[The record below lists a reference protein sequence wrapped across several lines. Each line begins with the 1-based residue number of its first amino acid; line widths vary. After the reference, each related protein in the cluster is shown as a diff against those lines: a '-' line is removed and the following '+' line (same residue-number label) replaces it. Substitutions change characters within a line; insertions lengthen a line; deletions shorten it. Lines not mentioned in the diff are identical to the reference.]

1 MKVPY
6 SWLKE
11 FVDIDVSAEV
21 LAEKLVNI
29 GFEVEEFIDLSKRI
43 KNVVAGR
50 ISEIKKHEN
59 ADKLRVCKVDIG
71 KKTLQIVT
79 AATNVKIG
87 DFVPLALHGAVL
99 YTGQEIKSGELR
111 GVLSEG
117 MFCGGDELGLTEN
130 DMDGAGDEG
139 VLILH
144 DVTPGQD
151 INEIIGNNDTV
162 LDISVTANRPDCQSI
177 IGIAREVAAVL
188 DKPFKMPDLSFN
200 TTTKKSNIG
209 VEVIA
214 KDLCPR
220 YMAHE
225 VDNVVIKKSPKII
238 RDRLRAVGIRPINN
252 IVDITNYVLIE
263 IGQPMH
269 AFDKTLIE
277 DNKIIVRR
285 AKNNE
290 KIVTLDGKCNNLDD
304 TMLVIADAKKPS
316 AVAGIMGG
324 EYSGINDNT
333 KTIIFESAKFARDN
347 IRRTSRTLNLHSDS
361 SARFEKGIDFQ
372 TQEIGMKR
380 ALNLICS
387 TKSGDICEN
396 STDVHENFNAERTV
410 KVKQDKISAILG
422 IDINT
427 DFILKTL
434 NGLGLNTELINGT
447 FVVKIPGFREDVV
460 NANDVAEEIIRF
472 YGYDHIRSTLLK
484 DAAQT
489 YGAKNEHYKI
499 SDRIKNVLIGL
510 GFYETVTYSFT
521 SEKAFD
527 SLLLK
532 KNNKLRTA
540 AKLINPLG
548 EDWSVMRTTL
558 THSLLKAVEYNQ
570 KMSTESGK
578 LFEISKVFLP
588 KSTPLIEQPRE
599 VEKLAF
605 TAWDK
610 EYDFYNLKSA
620 VEAIL
625 EQFNVE
631 YDYIT
636 SNAEFLHPGRSADI
650 ILANGLNIGSFG
662 QIHPDV
668 YENYELNV
676 QTFIAELDFEALI
689 ANAVP
694 FKGYKNLPKF
704 PSVARDFALVVD
716 DNLKIGELITCI
728 KKFSEAVKDVTLF
741 DIYKGENIPQGKK
754 SVAIKVVIQSD
765 EKTLTDKDI
774 QDFTNKLL
782 NTLKLN
788 FNAALRT

>member
-1 MKVPY
+1 M
-6 SWLKE
+6 
-11 FVDIDVSAEV
+11 
-21 LAEKLVNI
+21 
-29 GFEVEEFIDLSKRI
+29 
-43 KNVVAGR
+43 
-50 ISEIKKHEN
+50 
-59 ADKLRVCKVDIG
+59 
-71 KKTLQIVT
+71 
-79 AATNVKIG
+79 
-87 DFVPLALHGAVL
+87 
-99 YTGQEIKSGELR
+99 
-111 GVLSEG
+111 
-117 MFCGGDELGLTEN
+117 
-130 DMDGAGDEG
+130 
-139 VLILH
+139 
-144 DVTPGQD
+144 
-151 INEIIGNNDTV
+151 
-162 LDISVTANRPDCQSI
+162 
-177 IGIAREVAAVL
+177 
-188 DKPFKMPDLSFN
+188 
-200 TTTKKSNIG
+200 
-209 VEVIA
+209 
-214 KDLCPR
+214 
-220 YMAHE
+220 
-225 VDNVVIKKSPKII
+225 
-238 RDRLRAVGIRPINN
+238 
-252 IVDITNYVLIE
+252 
-263 IGQPMH
+263 
-269 AFDKTLIE
+269 
-277 DNKIIVRR
+277 
-285 AKNNE
+285 
-290 KIVTLDGKCNNLDD
+290 
-304 TMLVIADAKKPS
+304 
-316 AVAGIMGG
+316 
-324 EYSGINDNT
+324 
-333 KTIIFESAKFARDN
+333 
-347 IRRTSRTLNLHSDS
+347 
-361 SARFEKGIDFQ
+361 
-372 TQEIGMKR
+372 
-380 ALNLICS
+380 
-387 TKSGDICEN
+387 
-396 STDVHENFNAERTV
+396 
-410 KVKQDKISAILG
+410 
-422 IDINT
+422 
-427 DFILKTL
+427 
-434 NGLGLNTELINGT
+434 INGT
-447 FVVKIPGFREDVV
+447 FVVKIPGFREDIV
-460 NANDVAEEIIRF
+460 NANDVAEEIMRF

-605 TAWDK
+605 TVWDK

-765 EKTLTDKDI
+765 EKTLSDKDI

-782 NTLKLN
+782 NTLKSN